1 MKEQAIA
8 KINKM
13 GKIGNIFVL
22 IGKIFVIVGIVLLF
36 ITTIICAVIPHDL
49 ISFTAKGGLDLELN
63 VGSIGESFS
72 KEEQEEMKKEFMNIE
87 EDNISAKL
95 NDTEYI
101 AQDIKVSDE
110 KAVFSFLANS
120 SSINFKDL
128 AVVLLIS
135 LILLIMSLVTLF
147 FLGSLCKAFEKCQSP
162 FEENI
167 INKMRN
173 FAFSLIPWVI
183 LTSLTSSAIDSLLYG
198 GLSLNLS
205 LDMGMVLL
213 VIIIFVLCY
222 IFKYGAMLQQES
234 DETL

>member
-22 IGKIFVIVGIVLLF
+22 IGKIAILVCIALLF
-36 ITTIICAVIPHDL
+36 ITTIVCAVIPHDL
-49 ISFTAKGGLDLELN
+49 ISLKAKGGCDLELN
-63 VGSIGESFS
+63 LTSIGESFS
-72 KEEQEEMKKEFMNIE
+72 KEEQEEMKKAFTGTNINVE
-87 EDNISAKL
+87 L
-95 NDTEYI
+95 NETEYN

-110 KAVFSFLANS
+110 KAVFSFFTS
-120 SSINFKDL
+120 SESINLKDITL
-128 AVVLLIS
+128 MLLMS

-147 FLGSLCKAFEKCQSP
+147 FFGSLCKAFEKCESP

-183 LTSLTSSAIDSLLYG
+183 LTSLTSSAGDSLLYG
-198 GLSLNLS
+198 GLKLNLS
-205 LDMGMVLL
+205 LDMGMVVL